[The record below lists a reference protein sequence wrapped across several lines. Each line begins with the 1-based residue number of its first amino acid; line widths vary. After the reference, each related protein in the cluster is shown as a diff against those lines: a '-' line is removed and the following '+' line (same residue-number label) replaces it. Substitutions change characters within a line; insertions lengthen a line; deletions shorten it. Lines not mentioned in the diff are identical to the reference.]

1 MLYILQYARFWVR
14 AGAWLIDCVL
24 AVGLHFSSAWI
35 FGDGSHEVAAAA
47 LLVYVLYPLLMP
59 LTKLQG
65 TIGKAIFRIRI
76 VSDDTGRRIK
86 LWQAFVRYIVSWV
99 HIFFGLLYLTVVF
112 LGTKQAVHDFAA
124 RTYVMKT
131 SDTE

>member
-1 MLYILQYARFWVR
+1 M
-14 AGAWLIDCVL
+14 IDCVL

-59 LTKLQG
+59 MTKLQG

-112 LGTKQAVHDFAA
+112 SGTKQAVHDFAA

>member
-1 MLYILQYARFWVR
+1 MQYAGFWVR
-14 AGAWLIDCVL
+14 AGALLIDCVL
-24 AVGLHFSSAWI
+24 AVGLHFSSALI
-35 FGDGSHEVAAAA
+35 FGDGSPEVAAAA

-65 TIGKAIFRIRI
+65 TIGKAIFKIRI

-99 HIFFGLLYLTVVF
+99 HIPFSLLYLAVVF
-112 LGTKQAVHDFAA
+112 SGTKQAIHDFAA

-131 SDTE
+131 ADTE

>member
-1 MLYILQYARFWVR
+1 MKL
-14 AGAWLIDCVL
+14 L
-24 AVGLHFSSAWI
+24 AVN
-35 FGDGSHEVAAAA
+35 A

-112 LGTKQAVHDFAA
+112 SGTKQAVHDFAA

>member
-1 MLYILQYARFWVR
+1 M
-14 AGAWLIDCVL
+14 IDCVL

-65 TIGKAIFRIRI
+65 TIGKAIFRMMIRADGL
-76 VSDDTGRRIK
+76 SFGR
-86 LWQAFVRYIVSWV
+86 LSCA
-99 HIFFGLLYLTVVF
+99 
-112 LGTKQAVHDFAA
+112 
-124 RTYVMKT
+124 T
-131 SDTE
+131 SSHGCISFSVCCI

>member
-1 MLYILQYARFWVR
+1 MLCFYHSFIIERMLYILQYARFWVR

-65 TIGKAIFRIRI
+65 TIGKAILEFVSFLMIRADGL
-76 VSDDTGRRIK
+76 SFGR
-86 LWQAFVRYIVSWV
+86 LSCA
-99 HIFFGLLYLTVVF
+99 
-112 LGTKQAVHDFAA
+112 
-124 RTYVMKT
+124 T
-131 SDTE
+131 SSHGCISFSVCCI